1 MSLPHSRPSLA
12 ATDVGAT
19 ANRCPLCSHGHVLSP
34 AAHVMPWVARDA
46 SASPLRRPEIWFCGR
61 GRGLVSAALVP
72 AVCIHGLRVAAHAHT
87 PLNGHLIG
95 WPDPIASLPRTWGV
109 TMHAVLISERLVKP
123 RRSWDG
129 RRLRM
134 LGRSRLVLSRPWHT
148 PLPCRR
154 RTQPIP
160 PSHPGRRRTA
170 MRWLRPICTSVS
182 KRVAL
187 SRFWWLRQGV
197 GGRRWAGWDLALAH
211 GATAADATI
220 ESACGNGGER
230 NGNQLGLCMRAPHV

>member
-95 WPDPIASLPRTWGV
+95 WPDPNCLAPTHLGGD
-109 TMHAVLISERLVKP
+109 HACCAHQRAVGEAEKVLGWEAVADA
-123 RRSWDG
+123 W
-129 RRLRM
+129 
-134 LGRSRLVLSRPWHT
+134 
-148 PLPCRR
+148 PLTACV
-154 RTQPIP
+154 IP
-160 PSHPGRRRTA
+160 
-170 MRWLRPICTSVS
+170 
-182 KRVAL
+182 
-187 SRFWWLRQGV
+187 
-197 GGRRWAGWDLALAH
+197 ALAYAPAVPPAH
-211 GATAADATI
+211 PAHPAESPRPAAHRHALVEADLHVSVEARRVV
-220 ESACGNGGER
+220 EVLVAAARGRGGEVGR
-230 NGNQLGLCMRAPHV
+230 LGPCSCSWCNGSRRHH